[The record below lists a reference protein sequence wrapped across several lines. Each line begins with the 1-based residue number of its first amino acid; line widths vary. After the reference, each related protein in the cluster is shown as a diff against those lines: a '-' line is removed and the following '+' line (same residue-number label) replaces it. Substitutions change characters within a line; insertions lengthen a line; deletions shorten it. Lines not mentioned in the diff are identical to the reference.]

1 MDSLTFANT
10 LTESYM
16 GCPTNDCLVQHL
28 SMFLDAE
35 QRVGFLEF
43 IGADAP
49 EQED

>member
-16 GCPTNDCLVQHL
+16 GIDTSLVQHL

-49 EQED
+49 ESEDE